1 MFRGSF
7 VRLVTVI
14 TLAAVAAPS
23 RAEEVDKLLYRQ
35 TRKMFET
42 IAAKKAGV
50 VGVLKFRASKASEP
64 ETFFA
69 GPINIHMAEM
79 LEAVLIAGRFNLDQG
94 TKIVRNA
101 SLTASSAGQ
110 KLNYLN
116 PVDRTK
122 LFNLVYTEA
131 EGASATPEMFFTG
144 VVKLDQKTHQTTVVI
159 EAFDK
164 QGQVIEEIARFTADT
179 DRNVIGDFG
188 QAYILARRD
197 VFARPD
203 SDGNVAA
210 ESQNAAG
217 AAAFSPN
224 SRAESLAVLRM
235 TLNNQAIPFESDP
248 AGPSP
253 GALKFTCR
261 EPLETDT
268 VQFAIE
274 NVSKDARVAC
284 VLRINGESTLFRE
297 RDAAVNCRKWIIN
310 PGETKQIG
318 GFYEGEIGKNMRKF
332 VVKSSPNA
340 DEPLSP
346 SLQGTIDFHVFVEDN
361 DGPARA
367 DGQTAAITRGL
378 PTNLT
383 NYADL
388 NRAMLD
394 KSNLKLKQ
402 RGIILAGSAEQ
413 GLTLKSMEFL
423 NPKEQ
428 AHWFIRYQPKKD

>member
-1 MFRGSF
+1 MFRGSWIRF
-7 VRLVTVI
+7 IVVLS
-14 TLAAVAAPS
+14 LAAIASPS

-35 TRKMFET
+35 ARKLYET
-42 IAAKKAGV
+42 IASKKAGV
-50 VGVLKFRASKASEP
+50 VGVLKFRAQKASEP

-79 LEAVLIAGRFNLDQG
+79 LENVLIAGRFNLDQS

-116 PVDRTK
+116 PADRGK

-131 EGASATPEMFFTG
+131 EGQTVTPDVFFTG
-144 VVKLDQKTHQTTVVI
+144 VVKLDQKTHQTTIVL

-164 QGQVIEEIARFTADT
+164 NGQSIEEVARFTADS
-179 DRNVIGDFG
+179 DRNILGDFG

-203 SDGNVAA
+203 ADGNSLP
-210 ESQNAAG
+210 SQQAIPAI
-217 AAAFSPN
+217 APAFRMP
-224 SRAESLAVLRM
+224 ESLAVLRM
-235 TLNNQAIPFESDP
+235 KLNSQPIAFEPDP

-253 GALKFTCR
+253 GAMRFTSR

-268 VQFAIE
+268 VQFEIE
-274 NVSKDARVAC
+274 NINRDLRVAC
-284 VLRINGESTLFRE
+284 VLKINGESTLFRE

-310 PGETKQIG
+310 PGETKMIG
-318 GFYEGEIGKNMRKF
+318 GFYEGEVGKNMRKF
-332 VVKSSPNA
+332 VVKGEPNP

-346 SLQGTIDFHVFVEDN
+346 SLQGTIDFHVFVEDK
-361 DGPARA
+361 DGPARSDNEIA
-367 DGQTAAITRGL
+367 PITRGL
-378 PTNLT
+378 TRDVN

-388 NRAMLD
+388 NRAMLARGD
-394 KSNLKLKQ
+394 LKR
-402 RGIILAGSAEQ
+402 RGIILGGATEQ
-413 GLTLKSMEFL
+413 GYKLQSMEFV

-428 AHWFIRYQPKKD
+428 AHWFIRYQPKKN

>member
-1 MFRGSF
+1 MMRGSL
-7 VRLVTVI
+7 VRLIAVF
-14 TLAAVAAPS
+14 TLAAIVNPV

-35 TRKMFET
+35 ARKLYDT
-42 IAAKKAGV
+42 IAAKRVGV
-50 VGVLKFRASKASEP
+50 VGVLKFRAQKASEQ

-79 LEAVLIAGRFNLDQG
+79 LEAVLIAGRFNLDQE

-116 PVDRTK
+116 PADRSK
-122 LFNLVYTEA
+122 LFNLVYTET
-131 EGASATPEMFFTG
+131 EGASAMPEMFFTG

-164 QGQVIEEIARFTADT
+164 QGQSIEEVARFTAEN
-179 DRNVIGDFG
+179 DRNLLGDFG

-203 SDGNVAA
+203 SDGNRAA
-210 ESQNAAG
+210 DAQTVPG
-217 AAAFSPN
+217 ANRFSPQ
-224 SRAESLAVLRM
+224 SRGESLATLRM
-235 TLNNQAIPFESDP
+235 TINGQPVPFETDP
-248 AGPSP
+248 TGASP
-253 GALKFTCR
+253 GALRFTSR

-274 NVSKDARVAC
+274 NTSKDVRVAC
-284 VLRINGESTLFRE
+284 VLKINGESTLFRE
-297 RDAAVNCRKWIIN
+297 RDVAANCRKWIVN
-310 PGETKQIG
+310 PGETKTIG
-318 GFYEGEIGKNMRKF
+318 GFYDGEIGKNMRKF
-332 VVKSSPNA
+332 LVKAAPGP

-346 SLQGTIDFHVFVEDN
+346 SLQGTIDFHVFIEDK
-361 DGPARA
+361 DGPARP
-367 DGQTAAITRGL
+367 DGESAAITRGL
-378 PTNLT
+378 PTDIT

-388 NRAMLD
+388 NRALF
-394 KSNLKLKQ
+394 KSGDLKK
-402 RGIILAGSAEQ
+402 RGIILGGASEQ
-413 GLTLKSMEFL
+413 GYKLQSMEFL

-428 AHWFIRYQPKKD
+428 AHWFIRYQPTKD

>member
-1 MFRGSF
+1 MIRGSIARF
-7 VRLVTVI
+7 VAVFA
-14 TLAAVAAPS
+14 LASIATPS

-35 TRKMFET
+35 ARKLYDT

-79 LEAVLIAGRFNLDQG
+79 LEAVLIAGRFNLDQDK
-94 TKIVRNA
+94 TRIVRNA

-116 PVDRTK
+116 PVDRSK
-122 LFNLVYTEA
+122 LFNLVYTEV
-131 EGASATPEMFFTG
+131 EGTTATPEMFFTG

-164 QGQVIEEIARFTADT
+164 QGQSIEEVARFTAEN
-179 DRNVIGDFG
+179 DRNLLGDFG

-203 SDGNVAA
+203 SDGNLAA
-210 ESQNAAG
+210 DSQSAPG
-217 AAAFSPN
+217 ANRFSPV
-224 SRAESLAVLRM
+224 SRSESLAVLRM
-235 TLNNQAIPFESDP
+235 SINGQTVPFETDTT
-248 AGPSP
+248 GPSP
-253 GALKFTCR
+253 GGLRFTSR

-274 NVSKDARVAC
+274 NISKDARVAC
-284 VLRINGESTLFRE
+284 VLKINGENTLFRE
-297 RDAAVNCRKWIIN
+297 RDAAVNCRKWIVN
-310 PGETKQIG
+310 PGETKTIG
-318 GFYEGEIGKNMRKF
+318 GFYEGEVGKNMRKF
-332 VVKSSPNA
+332 LVKSAPGP

-346 SLQGTIDFHVFVEDN
+346 SLQGTIDFHVFIEDK
-361 DGPARA
+361 DGPARP
-367 DGQTAAITRGL
+367 DGESAAITRGL
-378 PTNLT
+378 PTDVT

-388 NRAMLD
+388 NRAMFKTGD
-394 KSNLKLKQ
+394 IKK
-402 RGIILAGSAEQ
+402 RGIILSGASEQ
-413 GLTLKSMEFL
+413 GYKLQTMEFL